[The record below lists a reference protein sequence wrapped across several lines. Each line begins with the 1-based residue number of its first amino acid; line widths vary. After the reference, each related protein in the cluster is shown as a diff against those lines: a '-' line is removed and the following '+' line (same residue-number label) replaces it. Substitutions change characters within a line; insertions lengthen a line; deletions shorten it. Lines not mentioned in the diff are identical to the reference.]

1 MMVLERR
8 MNPKDFRLLVY
19 IFGIILEIIG
29 FGLLFAFD
37 KTIEILHNY
46 KIIYSLILIMGGY
59 LMAISVRRR

>member
-1 MMVLERR
+1 MVLERR

-37 KTIEILHNY
+37 KTIGILHSY
-46 KIIYSLILIMGGY
+46 KIIYSLILIFGGY
-59 LMAISVRRR
+59 LLAVSIRRR